1 MKKVLATLLLVVVAI
16 MGLGVVPA
24 NATEEKFPNGE
35 EQIVNLVV
43 PTAAEGCA
51 RTPEDLVGIE
61 DIYAKYGTDSVLV
74 ASYTFVEDAKGFLI
88 TATLKSKYY
97 SLNNPLAPGRST
109 SAVFS
114 VPRCPAVELPPVID
128 TTPPGETAVPVT
140 PKPDVV
146 IVPETPAVPVAPEAP
161 VTPVVPETP
170 VTNVTPEV
178 PAAPVGDVQK
188 EVVLEAPA
196 VVTETAKPTTPAPVV
211 HTAELAEVE
220 KVAENPTAAPTELA
234 NTGSNNTAGLI
245 VIAIL
250 ALGIGIVVFRLFKGT
265 AR

>member
-1 MKKVLATLLLVVVAI
+1 

-24 NATEEKFPNGE
+24 NATEPDYPKYE

-51 RTPEDLVGIE
+51 RTPEDLNGME
-61 DIYAKYGTDSVLV
+61 DIYAEYGADTVLV

-88 TATLKSKYY
+88 TANLMSKYY
-97 SLNNPLAPGRST
+97 SLNNPLAPGRSL

-114 VPRCPAVELPPVID
+114 VPRCHAVELPPIVD
-128 TTPPGETAVPVT
+128 TIPPGETAVPVT

-146 IVPETPAVPVAPEAP
+146 VVPVSPAVPVNPSKPDVTIIPVSPAVSIEDALKETN
-161 VTPVVPETP
+161 VTP
-170 VTNVTPEV
+170 VTPEV
-178 PAAPVGDVQK
+178 PAAPVGDVNTPVVP
-188 EVVLEAPA
+188 EVPA
-196 VVTETAKPTTPAPVV
+196 VVTETPQPTIPAPVV

-220 KVAENPTAAPTELA
+220 KAAENPTEQPAELA
-234 NTGSNNTAGLI
+234 KTGSNNTAGLI
-245 VIAIL
+245 IIAIL

-265 AR
+265 VR